1 MKRVFVDLKENHKG
15 VITGTVKLPADSVFV
30 FETLAEVLAVFAR
43 SCEVDPVEIAA
54 DLYRYLKKEQESLF
68 QDVKAFQLS
77 DAIAIKEAQGE
88 NFPSHR
94 KQ

>member
-68 QDVKAFQLS
+68 QDVS
-77 DAIAIKEAQGE
+77 
-88 NFPSHR
+88 
-94 KQ
+94 